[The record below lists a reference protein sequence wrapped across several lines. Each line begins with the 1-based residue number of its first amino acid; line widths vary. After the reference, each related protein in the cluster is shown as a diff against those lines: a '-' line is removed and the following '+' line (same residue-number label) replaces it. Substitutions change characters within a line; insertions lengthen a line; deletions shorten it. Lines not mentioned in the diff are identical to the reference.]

1 MIRELAKNSKLFL
14 TPMKNKNVSEKSFG
28 QQLSGYKVGEPTQ
41 DNPSGQPL
49 TEQIIKVNGGLLLKD

>member
-1 MIRELAKNSKLFL
+1 
-14 TPMKNKNVSEKSFG
+14 MKNKNVSEKSFG